1 MRAILAVLIAASALG
16 GCSVAIPLP
25 SLFGEDDTTGAI
37 AARAPKAAAPL
48 APLGAALAATDQPVA
63 QAALNQA
70 LDTPGLAPADWTNPK
85 TGATGRFQPDP
96 DAVDAQP
103 ASCRSFLAEFGSAK
117 GPQSLKGLACRAPDG
132 RWSVEQAAPRSGD

>member
-1 MRAILAVLIAASALG
+1 MRAILAVLIAASAPG

-25 SLFGEDDTTGAI
+25 SLLGDDDATGSI

-48 APLGAALAATDQPVA
+48 APLGPALAASDKPLA

-70 LDTPGLAPADWTNPK
+70 LDAPGLEPASWINPG

-96 DAVDAQP
+96 DAADAQP
-103 ASCRSFLAEFGSAK
+103 ASCRSFLAEIGLPG
-117 GPQSLKGLACRAPDG
+117 GPRSFKGLACRAPDG
-132 RWSVEQAAPRSGD
+132 QWSVEQAAPRSGV